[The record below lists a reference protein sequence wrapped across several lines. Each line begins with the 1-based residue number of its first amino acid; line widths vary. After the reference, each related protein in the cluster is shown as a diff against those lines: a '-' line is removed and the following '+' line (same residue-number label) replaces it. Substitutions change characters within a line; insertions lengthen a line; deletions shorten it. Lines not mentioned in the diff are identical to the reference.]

1 MGQKGKHT
9 SFNIRY
15 IKLRNQPFLLC
26 SSYSLQFQVLTCS
39 SADAI
44 PTLHPFLKADKGTS
58 EELSLVLMDHDP
70 EQYLPDLLALE
81 REELLSPSGCSI
93 LLINRKQ
100 RAGDLRD
107 VLDHIR
113 ARPNCY
119 SVKSEQQCM
128 MEVFYQKKI
137 STVTQ

>member
-1 MGQKGKHT
+1 M
-9 SFNIRY
+9 
-15 IKLRNQPFLLC
+15 
-26 SSYSLQFQVLTCS
+26 LTCS

-44 PTLHPFLKADKGTS
+44 PTLHPFLKAEKGTS
-58 EELSLVLMDHDP
+58 EQLSLVLMDHDP

-100 RAGDLRD
+100 RDLRD
-107 VLDHIR
+107 VQDHVR

-119 SVKSEQQCM
+119 CVKSEQQHM